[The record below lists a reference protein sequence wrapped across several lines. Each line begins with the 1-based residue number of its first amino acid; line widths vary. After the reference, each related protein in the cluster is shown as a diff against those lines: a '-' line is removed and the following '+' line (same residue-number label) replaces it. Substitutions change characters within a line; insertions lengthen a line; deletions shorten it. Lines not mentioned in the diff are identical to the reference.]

1 MFKYKRRLQGG
12 DLLLTRTLGGT
23 EIVAS
28 EGRGLNVRVQEV
40 SFIERNIIFNHPD
53 LEAARNS

>member
-40 SFIERNIIFNHPD
+40 SFIERKFNIQ
-53 LEAARNS
+53 SS